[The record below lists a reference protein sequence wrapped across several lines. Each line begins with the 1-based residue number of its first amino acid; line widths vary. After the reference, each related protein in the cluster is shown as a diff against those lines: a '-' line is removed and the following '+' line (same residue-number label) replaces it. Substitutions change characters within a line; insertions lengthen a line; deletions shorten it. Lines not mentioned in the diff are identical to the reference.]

1 MAKKNE
7 ISPEAILEKFSA
19 PKKEDDF
26 SPPELPTSQI
36 SDALK
41 SITCENGVIHGI
53 KPIKNNIKVMGRVVT
68 AKTDPEDWGTALK
81 GIDAAQKGDV
91 LFIDAENSY
100 SAVWGELTSSSSQEK
115 GIAGTIIFGAVRDV
129 EAVRNLNYPV
139 YSCHIVPCAGEPKG
153 EGEINIPLEC
163 GGVKVKPGDWI
174 IGDDCGVVVVPAK
187 YFKEVMEAASQIK
200 EKETEIIIRLKD
212 GWSLSEILGIK

>member
-1 MAKKNE
+1 MAKKIE
-7 ISPEAILEKFSA
+7 ISPESVLEKFST
-19 PKKEDDF
+19 PKKEDHFPHLD
-26 SPPELPTSQI
+26 LPTSQI

-53 KPIKNNIKVMGRVVT
+53 KPVKNNIKVMGRAVT
-68 AKTDPEDWGTALK
+68 VKTDPEDWGTALK
-81 GIDAAQKGDV
+81 GIDAAQEGDV
-91 LFIDAENSY
+91 LFIDAENGY
-100 SAVWGELTSSSSQEK
+100 DAVWGELTSSSSQEK
-115 GIAGTIIFGAVRDV
+115 GIAGTVVYGAVRDV

-139 YSCHIVPCAGEPKG
+139 YSCRIVPCAGEPKG

-163 GGVKVKPGDWI
+163 EGVKVKPGDWI

-187 YFKEVMEAASQIK
+187 CFKEVIEAASNIK
-200 EKETEIIIRLKD
+200 DKETRIIRRLKD